1 MIVSVLVVVLICEP
15 AGVALESLNTIVLFG
30 AFAVPL
36 STIVTGKVFKVSPAA
51 KLRVPPVNE

>member
-15 AGVALESLNTIVLFG
+15 PGVALESLKTTVLFG

-36 STIVTGKVFKVSPAA
+36 STIVTGKVFEVSPAA
-51 KLRVPPVNE
+51 KLSVPPVNE